1 MSNTNILN
9 PLIDSCFDSL
19 KVLKKGLY
27 KVLNIRENF
36 DMENFFKAVNL
47 KNSSDEYPKQKSIT
61 ENDKTINYFLEI
73 PRGLSIKDFNKYQE
87 AIELQL
93 GKDICINY
101 YTKRTL
107 VITIWK
113 EPIDKDF
120 NFKKFFKAIDMKNK
134 QDEYPIFLSKRNGS
148 RGIIYKF
155 HIPYGIS
162 KSDFIKHQEALE
174 LQLGYSIDIRL
185 INGCIEIETIETTL
199 DTKINYKEPTKI
211 KESLYIPYAESV
223 DGTLYL
229 DLKETPHTLCTGAT
243 GSGKSITTRSILS
256 SLISM
261 YANDIELYLIDFK
274 IVELSIFENLKMTK
288 CYVNEVDEAKEVIAD
303 LMAECKRR
311 YQLFKSVGVTD
322 IYNYNKKVS
331 KDKQLKMQF
340 IVIEEFIMLLEDKK
354 KIAMTNLKKLAS
366 LSRASGQFLYITAQR
381 FDNTVIDLVLRSN
394 IGNRLCHKVESENDS
409 KLIIDTVGAE
419 KLRGQGHMLAKTNGK
434 VVEAQGYYISDNQIK
449 EIIHPYIENKA
460 VEEPQTALKLINDKS
475 IVKDI
480 QSQNKGNYEVAVT
493 NNIEDLSFLDKL

>member
-1 MSNTNILN
+1 
-9 PLIDSCFDSL
+9 
-19 KVLKKGLY
+19 
-27 KVLNIRENF
+27 
-36 DMENFFKAVNL
+36 
-47 KNSSDEYPKQKSIT
+47 
-61 ENDKTINYFLEI
+61 
-73 PRGLSIKDFNKYQE
+73 
-87 AIELQL
+87 
-93 GKDICINY
+93 
-101 YTKRTL
+101 
-107 VITIWK
+107 
-113 EPIDKDF
+113 
-120 NFKKFFKAIDMKNK
+120 
-134 QDEYPIFLSKRNGS
+134 
-148 RGIIYKF
+148 
-155 HIPYGIS
+155 
-162 KSDFIKHQEALE
+162 
-174 LQLGYSIDIRL
+174 
-185 INGCIEIETIETTL
+185 
-199 DTKINYKEPTKI
+199 
-211 KESLYIPYAESV
+211 
-223 DGTLYL
+223 
-229 DLKETPHTLCTGAT
+229 
-243 GSGKSITTRSILS
+243 
-256 SLISM
+256 M

-493 NNIEDLSFLDKL
+493 DSIEDLSFLDKL

>member
-174 LQLGYSIDIRL
+174 LQLG
-185 INGCIEIETIETTL
+185 
-199 DTKINYKEPTKI
+199 
-211 KESLYIPYAESV
+211 
-223 DGTLYL
+223 
-229 DLKETPHTLCTGAT
+229 
-243 GSGKSITTRSILS
+243 
-256 SLISM
+256 
-261 YANDIELYLIDFK
+261 
-274 IVELSIFENLKMTK
+274 
-288 CYVNEVDEAKEVIAD
+288 
-303 LMAECKRR
+303 
-311 YQLFKSVGVTD
+311 
-322 IYNYNKKVS
+322 
-331 KDKQLKMQF
+331 
-340 IVIEEFIMLLEDKK
+340 
-354 KIAMTNLKKLAS
+354 
-366 LSRASGQFLYITAQR
+366 
-381 FDNTVIDLVLRSN
+381 
-394 IGNRLCHKVESENDS
+394 
-409 KLIIDTVGAE
+409 
-419 KLRGQGHMLAKTNGK
+419 
-434 VVEAQGYYISDNQIK
+434 
-449 EIIHPYIENKA
+449 
-460 VEEPQTALKLINDKS
+460 
-475 IVKDI
+475 
-480 QSQNKGNYEVAVT
+480 
-493 NNIEDLSFLDKL
+493 